1 MATGGTAAPIAMSN
15 PPRSLLDQDST
26 VSSPL
31 SEVMNST
38 HSDAEEFENP
48 DHSHSN
54 DTNKPIAHDDSD
66 SNLSDLE
73 TNDSE
78 AETERLYDTPRRN
91 HALPSNTLSTGN
103 NEQSST
109 SARGQNTFPKSPS
122 KLQEQVR
129 TGVVTESGDDNDN
142 LSVSEDQQDADDEDK
157 GSRAHSEAGN
167 DKAVGSSTRKSLRT
181 QRNKP
186 QDSRLTAN
194 SAAIGSNSDDSSAE
208 TRKRKRSPLA
218 DPSNASEPNRK
229 RGGSPAEPGDE
240 TSSLS
245 KIMSEDLAPSYSTG
259 HKSAE
264 HSADEEEPDT
274 IMRDAEEPADSIEK
288 PFVEPSRPKKSKRAI
303 TKRRKGFGEEAAGE
317 AGDAEE
323 PAPEEI
329 QTAED
334 ERAEV
339 EVDEETEAAHYM
351 QECVFNCFYSCEA
364 AITNSLAAVEKKRNA
379 FDQLSSIEKNFA
391 VLRDR

>member
-1 MATGGTAAPIAMSN
+1 MASGGTAAPIAMSN

-38 HSDAEEFENP
+38 HSDGDEFEKP
-48 DHSHSN
+48 DPTHTD
-54 DTNKPIAHDDSD
+54 DTSKPLVHDDSD

-91 HALPSNTLSTGN
+91 HLQQNNTTSTGN
-103 NEQSST
+103 NEPLSA
-109 SARGQNTFPKSPS
+109 SARTLLSIQRR
-122 KLQEQVR
+122 KLQEQPRPAVAA
-129 TGVVTESGDDNDN
+129 ESGDDKDD
-142 LSVSEDQQDADDEDK
+142 LSEDQHDADDEDK
-157 GSRAHSEAGN
+157 GSRAHSEVDN
-167 DKAVGSSTRKSLRT
+167 DKIVGSSTRKSLRN

-186 QDSRLTAN
+186 QDSRVGAS
-194 SAAIGSNSDDSSAE
+194 SAAGGSNSDDSSAE

-218 DPSNASEPNRK
+218 GPSDAVEPTRK
-229 RGGSPAEPGDE
+229 RGGSPTEPGDE

-245 KIMSEDLAPSYSTG
+245 KVMSEDLAPSYSAG

-264 HSADEEEPDT
+264 HSGDEDEPDT
-274 IMRDAEEPADSIEK
+274 VMRDAEEPADSIEK
-288 PFVEPSRPKKSKRAI
+288 PSVEPSRPKKSKRVNP
-303 TKRRKGFGEEAAGE
+303 KRRKGFGEEAAE
-317 AGDAEE
+317 EVVDTEE
-323 PAPEEI
+323 PVTEEGH
-329 QTAED
+329 TAED
-334 ERAEV
+334 ERAEA
-339 EVDEETEAAHYM
+339 EVDEETEAAHYI
-351 QECVFNCFYSCEA
+351 QECVFNCFY
-364 AITNSLAAVEKKRNA
+364 NSKMTIANPRVTVEKKRHA

>member
-1 MATGGTAAPIAMSN
+1 MASGGTAAPLTMSN

-38 HSDAEEFENP
+38 HSDGDEFEKP
-48 DHSHSN
+48 DPTHVDGTS
-54 DTNKPIAHDDSD
+54 KPVAHDDSD

-91 HALPSNTLSTGN
+91 RLQPNNTSLTGN
-103 NEQSST
+103 NELLST
-109 SARGQNTFPKSPS
+109 STRNTNALQRSPS

-129 TGVVTESGDDNDN
+129 TGVAAESGDDDN
-142 LSVSEDQQDADDEDK
+142 GDLSEDQPDADDEDK
-157 GSRAHSEAGN
+157 GSRDHSEVDN
-167 DKAVGSSTRKSLRT
+167 DKPVGSSTRKSLRN

-186 QDSRLTAN
+186 QDSRLVAS
-194 SAAIGSNSDDSSAE
+194 SAAIGSNSDDSSTE

-218 DPSNASEPNRK
+218 APSDAVEPARK
-229 RGGSPAEPGDE
+229 RGGSLAEPGDK

-245 KIMSEDLAPSYSTG
+245 KIMPEDLAPSYSAG

-264 HSADEEEPDT
+264 HSGDEDEPDT

-288 PFVEPSRPKKSKRAI
+288 PSVETSRPKKSKR
-303 TKRRKGFGEEAAGE
+303 TNPKRRKGFGEEAAEE
-317 AGDAEE
+317 AADAEE
-323 PAPEEI
+323 QATEEG

-334 ERAEV
+334 DRAEA
-339 EVDEETEAAHYM
+339 EVDEETEAAHYL
-351 QECVFNCFYSCEA
+351 QECAFSGPYSSEMTTA
-364 AITNSLAAVEKKRNA
+364 NTRVAVEKKRNA

>member
-1 MATGGTAAPIAMSN
+1 MSN

-38 HSDAEEFENP
+38 HSDGDEFEKP
-48 DHSHSN
+48 DITHMDDIS
-54 DTNKPIAHDDSD
+54 KPVAHDDSD
-66 SNLSDLE
+66 SNLSELE

-91 HALPSNTLSTGN
+91 RLQPNDT
-103 NEQSST
+103 SST
-109 SARGQNTFPKSPS
+109 SNNELLPTSARNTNALQRSPS
-122 KLQEQVR
+122 KLQEQGR
-129 TGVVTESGDDNDN
+129 TGVAAESGDDDN
-142 LSVSEDQQDADDEDK
+142 GDLSEDQQDADDEDK
-157 GSRAHSEAGN
+157 GSHAHSEIEN
-167 DKAVGSSTRKSLRT
+167 DKPVGSSTRKSLRN

-186 QDSRLTAN
+186 QDSRLVAS
-194 SAAIGSNSDDSSAE
+194 SAAIGSNSDDSSTE

-218 DPSNASEPNRK
+218 APSDAAEPAQK

-245 KIMSEDLAPSYSTG
+245 KMMSEDLAPSYSAG

-264 HSADEEEPDT
+264 HSGDEDEPDI

-288 PFVEPSRPKKSKRAI
+288 PSVEPSRPKKSKR
-303 TKRRKGFGEEAAGE
+303 TNPKRRKGFGEEAAEE
-317 AGDAEE
+317 AADAEE
-323 PAPEEI
+323 QATEEG
-329 QTAED
+329 QTVED
-334 ERAEV
+334 ERAEA
-339 EVDEETEAAHYM
+339 EVDEETEAAHYL
-351 QECVFNCFYSCEA
+351 QECAFSGPYSSEMTTA
-364 AITNSLAAVEKKRNA
+364 NTMTAVEKKRNA

>member
-1 MATGGTAAPIAMSN
+1 MASGGTAAPLTMSN

-38 HSDAEEFENP
+38 HSDGDEFEKP
-48 DHSHSN
+48 DPTHPD
-54 DTNKPIAHDDSD
+54 DTSKPLAHDDSD

-78 AETERLYDTPRRN
+78 AETERLYDTPRRDRLQPN
-91 HALPSNTLSTGN
+91 NTSSTGN
-103 NEQSST
+103 NELLST
-109 SARGQNTFPKSPS
+109 SARGTSAVQRSPS

-129 TGVVTESGDDNDN
+129 TGVAAESGDDDN
-142 LSVSEDQQDADDEDK
+142 EDLSEDQQDADDQDK
-157 GSRAHSEAGN
+157 GSRAQSEVEN
-167 DKAVGSSTRKSLRT
+167 DKPVGSSTRKSMRN

-186 QDSRLTAN
+186 QDSRLVAS
-194 SAAIGSNSDDSSAE
+194 SAALGSNSDDSSTD

-218 DPSNASEPNRK
+218 TAPSDAAK
-229 RGGSPAEPGDE
+229 RGASPAEPGDD

-245 KIMSEDLAPSYSTG
+245 KIMSEDLAPSYSVG
-259 HKSAE
+259 PKSAE
-264 HSADEEEPDT
+264 HSGDDDEPDT

-288 PFVEPSRPKKSKRAI
+288 PSIEQSRPKKSKR
-303 TKRRKGFGEEAAGE
+303 TNPKRRKGFGEEAAEE
-317 AGDAEE
+317 AADAEE
-323 PAPEEI
+323 PATEEG

-334 ERAEV
+334 ERAEA
-339 EVDEETEAAHYM
+339 EGDEETEVAHYL
-351 QECVFNCFYSCEA
+351 QECAFSGPYHSEMTTANTRV
-364 AITNSLAAVEKKRNA
+364 AVEKKRNA
-379 FDQLSSIEKNFA
+379 FEQLSSIEKNFA